1 MFQEVGGPC
10 GRRPVPKRRDHIP
23 HMHSNWASAA
33 CAAHT
38 QIGVVSQEGSMVPD
52 ASKSWNVPA
61 CKQADNVKQLYRSA
75 RHGGLQK
82 LVVERSIVLGMPAE
96 QAHARGKGAHMRRE
110 RVGQRGAAR
119 QKQREHGWV
128 ESEQGSR
135 LLEWLDEAWL
145 PNQLLSKPLSRPSKN
160 IKRLSGCAERHFA
173 TRR

>member
-1 MFQEVGGPC
+1 MPLYAT
-10 GRRPVPKRRDHIP
+10 RRPHSPHAQTAGICSMRSTHTNRRRQSGRQH
-23 HMHSNWASAA
+23 
-33 CAAHT
+33 AH
-38 QIGVVSQEGSMVPD
+38 D

-119 QKQREHGWV
+119 QKQWEHSWV

-135 LLEWLDEAWL
+135 LLEWLDEAWR
-145 PNQLLSKPLSRPSKN
+145 PNQRLSKPLSRPSKN

-173 TRR
+173 TRQ

>member
-10 GRRPVPKRRDHIP
+10 GRDPCTQLVDHIP
-23 HMHSNWASAA
+23 RMHRKRASAA

-96 QAHARGKGAHMRRE
+96 QAHARGKRAHMRRE

-119 QKQREHGWV
+119 HKSSGSSWV
-128 ESEQGSR
+128 ESRQGSR

-145 PNQLLSKPLSRPSKN
+145 PNQLLSKPLSRPSKY
-160 IKRLSGCAERHFA
+160 IKRLSGCTERHFA
-173 TRR
+173 TRQ